1 MTKYMT
7 VALLVT
13 LMLAYGAMAAIKTC
27 SDTECKTCTTAD
39 YPADK
44 CQTTTSSSTKY
55 VCTADTTNILAWS
68 NTDCSG
74 APSSNMT
81 LGKPGVCQSYG
92 GTYFLVTCGAS
103 WQAVVAAVA
112 MLLAFLF

>member
-1 MTKYMT
+1 MKYMT

-13 LMLAYGAMAAIKTC
+13 LMLAYGAMAAIKSCT
-27 SDTECKTCTTAD
+27 DTECKTCTTAD

-44 CQTTTSSSTKY
+44 CQSGGGSSVKY
-55 VCTADTTNILAWS
+55 TCASGNVTYMSYT

-74 APSSNMT
+74 TPVATMDF
-81 LGKPGVCQSYG
+81 GKPGSCYVI
-92 GTYFLVTCGAS
+92 GTSSMMATCAAS

-112 MLLAFLF
+112 MLLALLF